1 VVAEMNRLGM
11 LVDISHVS
19 RKTMRDVLETS
30 TAPVIFSHSSAYAL
44 CNDTRNVPDDIL
56 QLVTLNGGIVM
67 VNFFTIY
74 VSCGQTA
81 TVQQVADHVEHIRT
95 IAGVDHV
102 GLGSDFNGADK
113 YVTSI
118 LLFEKF
124 NRIKDLPNRS
134 GCVKLLCL
142 EFILKI
148 KNF

>member
-1 VVAEMNRLGM
+1 MNRLGM

-134 GCVKLLCL
+134 GCVKRLCL
-142 EFILKI
+142 EFI
-148 KNF
+148 